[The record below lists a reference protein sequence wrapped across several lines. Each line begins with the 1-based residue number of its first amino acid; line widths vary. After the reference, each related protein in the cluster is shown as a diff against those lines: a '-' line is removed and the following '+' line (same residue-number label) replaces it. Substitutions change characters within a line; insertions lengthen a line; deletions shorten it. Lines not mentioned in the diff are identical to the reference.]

1 MGQENPQEKEM
12 ATHCS
17 ILTWRIPWAKES
29 GRHEKLTNTTQD
41 CVRKEAET
49 FL

>member
-1 MGQENPQEKEM
+1 M

-29 GRHEKLTNTTQD
+29 GRHDKVTNTTQD
-41 CVRKEAET
+41 CVREEAEA